1 MCDSASIR
9 GLALGWDSICGLG
22 LRVLVAGRD
31 SEKRKEAFEGQVSAL
46 GTVFST
52 IIILML
58 PVRPGV
64 GRVTRESSTPSAVL
78 LPARAQKDPLRQAP
92 PF

>member
-1 MCDSASIR
+1 MWPWSTGS
-9 GLALGWDSICGLG
+9 
-22 LRVLVAGRD
+22 GRRKRFG
-31 SEKRKEAFEGQVSAL
+31 KRKEAFEGQVSAL

-52 IIILML
+52 IIIML